1 MSNEL
6 VPQQSGGYLA
16 LTDDDYLAKLGGVV
30 GGMKGGGS
38 FAYLKMDGNSG
49 NYSYGA
55 DDIELPAGTQL
66 AMDWK
71 SLRQGWIIWSGGQV
85 EHEVM
90 VDPVNEAVPAK
101 RDLPDF
107 GPYGKDDGPREQL
120 TIQLKMIEDPF
131 VELLFQANN
140 ASKRNAL
147 GAVMKDFMKSFKL
160 HPGAYPVIEI
170 DSNSF
175 DAKDPDNPKRK
186 FKKYAPKFK
195 IVDWISADE
204 LNAMSEGSPEDYEQ
218 GDEEITDATEGTA
231 LPAPVEAEEVVEP
244 TPAPQPTQPVKAA
257 TTRAATRP
265 AASRPAAA
273 AQAPTPA
280 AAAPAA
286 KAPAAAAPA
295 GRRSRF

>member
-16 LTDDDYLAKLGGVV
+16 SASDEDYLARLGGIV
-30 GGMKGGGS
+30 GQMKGGGN

-55 DDIELPAGTQL
+55 DDIELPTGSRL

-71 SLRQGWIIWSGGQV
+71 SLRSGWIIWSGGQV

-90 VDPVNEAVPAK
+90 VDPVQEVVPAK
-101 RDLPDF
+101 KDLPDF

-120 TIQLKMIEDPF
+120 TIHFKMVEDPF

-147 GAVMKDFMKSFKL
+147 GAVMKDFMKQFKM
-160 HPGAYPVIEI
+160 HPGEYPVIEI
-170 DSNSF
+170 ASNSF

-186 FKKYAPKFK
+186 FKKFAPKFK
-195 IVDWISADE
+195 IVDWISADD
-204 LNAMSEGSPEDYEQ
+204 LNAMVEGSPEDYEQ
-218 GDEEITDATEGTA
+218 GDEVAEDQTAA
-231 LPAPVEAEEVVEP
+231 LPAPEEVVEAAPEP
-244 TPAPQPTQPVKAA
+244 TPAPQPSKPTPAA
-257 TTRAATRP
+257 APRAATRP
-265 AASRPAAA
+265 AAPRPAAA

-286 KAPAAAAPA
+286 KPPAAAPA